1 MNWDFAWLMDPS
13 AWVGLGVLVLLEL
26 ALGIDNLLFISLL
39 AGRLPHNRR
48 KKAFRMGMGLAL
60 LQRFVLLSVMAW
72 LVGLREPLFTLLGK
86 DFAVRDII
94 LVAGGVFLLFKGS
107 QELHEKL
114 EENGG
119 NRTENAEGGA
129 GFWTVVV
136 QIVALDAFFSFDS
149 VLTAVGMASDV
160 TMMMA
165 AVAVAM
171 AIMLRAAAF
180 LSVFVER
187 YPSIIVMCLGFMMMV
202 GGSLILDGLGVPIP
216 RGYLYAAVLFSLFVE
231 SFRQLM
237 VRRRRSQSVRKGSR
251 RALVEAVSRLLSLG
265 ELNSGEAQLEMAALA
280 ADAGEAGFC
289 ARKERELVA
298 RILSFGGL
306 SVRTLMTPWR
316 NADKIAA
323 SASWEEVKNL
333 AERSSQTCIPVY
345 DESSED
351 ILGAVFLQDMLKQQ
365 KSGSAVCAADLAR
378 PVPVVLEQTRV
389 TDMWGLLADA
399 SEPLAVVLDEYGRP
413 AGILTAEHVV
423 RCLAGGAEK
432 RVKKEAPSGEEF
444 VLSGSMPL
452 PEAMAALQLE
462 TSEVFRS
469 ETLAGM
475 VLEILGRIPH
485 EGESFS
491 WGGWG
496 WKILGMDGLRIASL
510 GLQRDEASADG

>member
-187 YPSIIVMCLGFMMMV
+187 YPSIIVVSGFMMMV
-202 GGSLILDGLGVPIP
+202 GGASFWTGWGFPY
-216 RGYLYAAVLFSLFVE
+216 RGADLYAAVLIFVVCGKL
-231 SFRQLM
+231 QATH
-237 VRRRRSQSVRKGSR
+237 GSP
-251 RALVEAVSRLLSLG
+251 
-265 ELNSGEAQLEMAALA
+265 QT
-280 ADAGEAGFC
+280 F
-289 ARKERELVA
+289 
-298 RILSFGGL
+298 
-306 SVRTLMTPWR
+306 
-316 NADKIAA
+316 
-323 SASWEEVKNL
+323 
-333 AERSSQTCIPVY
+333 AER
-345 DESSED
+345 
-351 ILGAVFLQDMLKQQ
+351 A
-365 KSGSAVCAADLAR
+365 
-378 PVPVVLEQTRV
+378 
-389 TDMWGLLADA
+389 
-399 SEPLAVVLDEYGRP
+399 
-413 AGILTAEHVV
+413 
-423 RCLAGGAEK
+423 K
-432 RVKKEAPSGEEF
+432 RFA
-444 VLSGSMPL
+444 
-452 PEAMAALQLE
+452 
-462 TSEVFRS
+462 
-469 ETLAGM
+469 
-475 VLEILGRIPH
+475 
-485 EGESFS
+485 
-491 WGGWG
+491 
-496 WKILGMDGLRIASL
+496 
-510 GLQRDEASADG
+510 